1 MRGARI
7 GRLLVLLVVVL
18 VIASF
23 LLGTLPGGG
32 LR

>member
-23 LLGTLPGGG
+23 LLGTLPGSG